1 MNQFINHIHVINAA
15 DIDVVVPTAIAL
27 QMLLPVFLEHSITN
41 DLLCNPMKHFKL
53 FVPNN

>member
-1 MNQFINHIHVINAA
+1 MKQFINHIHVINAA

-41 DLLCNPMKHFKL
+41 DFLCNPMKHFKL
-53 FVPNN
+53 FVPL